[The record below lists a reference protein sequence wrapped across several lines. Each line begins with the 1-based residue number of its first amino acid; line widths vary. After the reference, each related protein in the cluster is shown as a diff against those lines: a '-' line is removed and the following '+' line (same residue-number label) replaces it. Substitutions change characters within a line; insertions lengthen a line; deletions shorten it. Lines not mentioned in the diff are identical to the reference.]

1 MARNARLRIVTKLG
15 NPMEPMCVHVCAD
28 EELIAIVSLEDFDN
42 ACEALKRIRQNQFT
56 AEGEETSD
64 AIDQYCELKQLRD
77 QVRKRELQI
86 AAQNWP
92 CDPRNRGGKADL

>member
-42 ACEALKRIRQNQFT
+42 AYEALKRIRQNKFT
-56 AEGEETSD
+56 AQGEETSD
-64 AIDQYCELKQLRD
+64 LIDQYCELNQLRD